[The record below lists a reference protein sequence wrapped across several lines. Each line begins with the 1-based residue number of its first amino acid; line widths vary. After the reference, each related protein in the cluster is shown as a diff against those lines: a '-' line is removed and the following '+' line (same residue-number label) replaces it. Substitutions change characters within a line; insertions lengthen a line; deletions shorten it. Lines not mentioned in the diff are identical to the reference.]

1 MKHPIRL
8 LSILALLFLIIL
20 GCGTQQTEQ
29 PAEVQSGTLYSKLG
43 PPAPEY
49 ENRAATGD
57 LMLASSLLTE
67 GESFASPSFASSP
80 QARMLIKTADLICEV
95 DNFDE
100 ARSRVQNLAEQNGG
114 YIVSSQTS
122 ISDENRKSGRVSLRI
137 PSDKFDETLTALK
150 KLVKKTGS
158 ESINGN
164 DVTEEFYDVSAR
176 LDNKRK
182 AEQRFQEIL
191 RTANKTTEILEVER
205 ALMEVREE
213 IERMEGR
220 KRFLADQ
227 VALSTITVNLYE
239 PRPLLSGGR
248 DSFWGKIKRGFEN
261 GLEGFGD
268 VLSAS
273 ITFVI
278 AVLPLA
284 PLGFLLWWGIR
295 KLHRSI
301 KSRKSP
307 ATPNPPQNKS

>member
-8 LSILALLFLIIL
+8 LSILALPFLIIF
-20 GCGTQQTEQ
+20 GCGTQQSDLSPDAMPDAQ
-29 PAEVQSGTLYSKLG
+29 YSKLEAS
-43 PPAPEY
+43 APEH
-49 ENRAATGD
+49 ESRAFSGD
-57 LMLASSLLTE
+57 LMLASSLLAE
-67 GESFASPSFASSP
+67 GEPFASPSFAP
-80 QARMLIKTADLICEV
+80 TQQTRMLIKTADLVCEV

-100 ARSRVQNLAEQNGG
+100 ARSRMQNLAEQNGG

-122 ISDENRKSGRVSLRI
+122 VSDENRKSGRVSLRI
-137 PSDKFDETLTALK
+137 PSDKFDETLTSLK
-150 KLVKKTGS
+150 KLVKKTDS

-191 RTANKTTEILEVER
+191 KTAYKTTEILEVER
-205 ALMEVREE
+205 ALMNVREE

-227 VALSTITVNLYE
+227 VALSTINVNLYE

-261 GLEGFGD
+261 GFEGFGD

-278 AVLPLA
+278 AVLPLL

-307 ATPNPPQNKS
+307 ATLNPPPK

>member
-1 MKHPIRL
+1 MKPATRL
-8 LSILALLFLIIL
+8 LSILALPFLITIQ
-20 GCGTQQTEQ
+20 CGTREDNAYLRSLPSTADSESE
-29 PAEVQSGTLYSKLG
+29 PMALG
-43 PPAPEY
+43 YGRSAD
-49 ENRAATGD
+49 RGDIMSASSSFTGD
-57 LMLASSLLTE
+57 QSVA
-67 GESFASPSFASSP
+67 SP
-80 QARMLIKTADLICEV
+80 QARMLIKTADLVCEV
-95 DNFDE
+95 ENFDE

-150 KLVKKTGS
+150 KLAKKTGS
-158 ESINGN
+158 ESIYGN

-176 LDNKRK
+176 IDNKRK

-191 RTANKTTEILEVER
+191 RTASKTTEILEVER
-205 ALMEVREE
+205 ALVEVREE

-239 PRPLLSGGR
+239 PRPLLTGGR

-301 KSRKSP
+301 KNRKSP
-307 ATPNPPQNKS
+307 ATLNPPPK

>member
-1 MKHPIRL
+1 MKPAISL
-8 LSILALLFLIIL
+8 LSILALPLLIIL
-20 GCGTQQTEQ
+20 GCGTQQTEP
-29 PAEVQSGTLYSKLG
+29 PAVVQSVTRYSKIG
-43 PPAPEY
+43 PPAPEH
-49 ENRAATGD
+49 ENRAASGD
-57 LMLASSLLTE
+57 LMLASSLLME
-67 GESFASPSFASSP
+67 GESLVLPSFAPSL
-80 QARMLIKTADLICEV
+80 QTRMLIKTADLICEV
-95 DNFDE
+95 ENFDE
-100 ARSRVQNLAEQNGG
+100 ARARVQNLAEQNGG
-114 YIVSSQTS
+114 YIISSQTS
-122 ISDENRKSGRVSLRI
+122 VSDENRKSGHVSLRI
-137 PSDKFDETLTALK
+137 PSDKFDETLAALK
-150 KLVKKTGS
+150 KLAKKTDN

-205 ALMEVREE
+205 ALMNVREE

-227 VALSTITVNLYE
+227 VALSTINVNLYE
-239 PRPLLSGGR
+239 PRPLLTGGR

-278 AVLPLA
+278 AVLPLV
-284 PLGFLLWWGIR
+284 PLGFLLWWGIP
-295 KLHRSI
+295 KLYRSFR
-301 KSRKSP
+301 SRRSP
-307 ATPNPPQNKS
+307 TTLNPAEK

>member
-8 LSILALLFLIIL
+8 LSILVLAFLIIL
-20 GCGTQQTEQ
+20 GCGTQQNES
-29 PAEVQSGTLYSKLG
+29 PADIQTVTRYSKLG
-43 PPAPEY
+43 PPASNDEGNA
-49 ENRAATGD
+49 ENVYDA
-57 LMLASSLLTE
+57 LSASSFGE
-67 GESFASPSFASSP
+67 GESPAAPSFAPSP
-80 QARMLIKTADLICEV
+80 QTRMLIKTADLVCEV
-95 DNFDE
+95 ENFDE

-150 KLVKKTGS
+150 KLAKKTGS
-158 ESINGN
+158 ESIYGN

-176 LDNKRK
+176 IDNKRK

-191 RTANKTTEILEVER
+191 RTASKTTEILEVER
-205 ALMEVREE
+205 ALVEVREE

-239 PRPLLSGGR
+239 PRPLLTGGR

-301 KSRKSP
+301 KNRKSP
-307 ATPNPPQNKS
+307 ATLNPPPK

>member
-1 MKHPIRL
+1 
-8 LSILALLFLIIL
+8 
-20 GCGTQQTEQ
+20 
-29 PAEVQSGTLYSKLG
+29 
-43 PPAPEY
+43 
-49 ENRAATGD
+49 
-57 LMLASSLLTE
+57 
-67 GESFASPSFASSP
+67 
-80 QARMLIKTADLICEV
+80 MLIKTADLVCEV

-100 ARSRVQNLAEQNGG
+100 ARSRMQNLAEQNGG

-122 ISDENRKSGRVSLRI
+122 VSDENRKSGRVSLRI
-137 PSDKFDETLTALK
+137 PSDKFDETLTSLK
-150 KLVKKTGS
+150 KLVKKTDS

-191 RTANKTTEILEVER
+191 KTAYKTTEILEVER
-205 ALMEVREE
+205 ALMNVREE

-227 VALSTITVNLYE
+227 VALSTINVNLYE

-261 GLEGFGD
+261 GFEGFGD

-278 AVLPLA
+278 AVLPLL

-307 ATPNPPQNKS
+307 ATLNPPPK

>member
-1 MKHPIRL
+1 MKLKKSL
-8 LSILALLFLIIL
+8 LSLLTLLFLILL
-20 GCGTQQTEQ
+20 GCGTQQSEQ
-29 PAEVQSGTLYSKLG
+29 QDQVQSVVRYSELA
-43 PPAPEY
+43 PPAPNNEGSAEY
-49 ENRAATGD
+49 MYDA
-57 LMLASSLLTE
+57 LSASSL
-67 GESFASPSFASSP
+67 GKSESPAAPSFAP
-80 QARMLIKTADLICEV
+80 AQQTRMLIKTADLVCEV
-95 DNFDE
+95 ENFDE
-100 ARSRVQNLAEQNGG
+100 ARARVQNLAEQNGG

-122 ISDENRKSGRVSLRI
+122 VSDENRKSGRVALRI

-150 KLVKKTGS
+150 KLVKKTNS

-164 DVTEEFYDVSAR
+164 DVTEEFYDISAR

-191 RTANKTTEILEVER
+191 RTASKTTEILEVER
-205 ALMEVREE
+205 ALVEVREE

-227 VALSTITVNLYE
+227 VALSTISVNLYE
-239 PRPLLSGGR
+239 PRPLLTGGR

-278 AVLPLA
+278 AVLPLV
-284 PLGFLLWWGIR
+284 PLGFLCWWGFR
-295 KLHRSI
+295 KLYHRFRG
-301 KSRKSP
+301 RKSP
-307 ATPNPPQNKS
+307 AMPNPPPK

>member
-1 MKHPIRL
+1 MKPAIRL

-80 QARMLIKTADLICEV
+80 QPRMLIKTADLVCEV
-95 DNFDE
+95 ENFDE
-100 ARSRVQNLAEQNGG
+100 ARSRMQNLAEQNGG

-122 ISDENRKSGRVSLRI
+122 VSDENRKSGRVSLRI

-150 KLVKKTGS
+150 NLVKKTNS

-191 RTANKTTEILEVER
+191 RTASKTTEILEVER
-205 ALMEVREE
+205 ALMDVREE

-220 KRFLADQ
+220 KRFLSDQ
-227 VALSTITVNLYE
+227 VALSTISVNLYE
-239 PRPLLSGGR
+239 PRPLLTGGR
-248 DSFWGKIKRGFEN
+248 DSFWGKITRGFEN

-278 AVLPLA
+278 AVLPLV

-301 KSRKSP
+301 KGRKSP
-307 ATPNPPQNKS
+307 AAPNPPPK

>member
-1 MKHPIRL
+1 MKLAIRL
-8 LSILALLFLIIL
+8 LSILALPFLIIL
-20 GCGTQQTEQ
+20 GCGTQQNES
-29 PAEVQSGTLYSKLG
+29 PADIQTVTRYSKLG
-43 PPAPEY
+43 PPASNDEGNAEY
-49 ENRAATGD
+49 VYDA
-57 LMLASSLLTE
+57 LSASSFGE
-67 GESFASPSFASSP
+67 GASPAAPSFAPSP
-80 QARMLIKTADLICEV
+80 QTRMLIKTADLICEV

-100 ARSRVQNLAEQNGG
+100 ARAQIQSLAEQNGG

-122 ISDENRKSGRVSLRI
+122 VADDNHKSGRVSLRI
-137 PSDKFDETLTALK
+137 PSDKFDKTLTALK
-150 KLVKKTGS
+150 NLVKKTNS

-191 RTANKTTEILEVER
+191 KTAYKTTEILEVER
-205 ALMEVREE
+205 ALMNVREE

-227 VALSTITVNLYE
+227 VALSTINVNLYE
-239 PRPLLSGGR
+239 PRPLLTGGR

-284 PLGFLLWWGIR
+284 PLGFLFWWGIP
-295 KLHRSI
+295 KLYRSLRG
-301 KSRKSP
+301 RKSP
-307 ATPNPPQNKS
+307 ATLNSPPK